1 MRILVVEDD
10 LDFGDTVV
18 EHLNRLGHEVQVASN
33 APQAL
38 ALVDSFRPELVFID
52 IGLPIFDGN
61 SVAAAIREHSTS
73 PPCLVALSAVVHT
86 ADVSLFDACVEKPT
100 TVAEVARL
108 LSSTLLKF
116 GPAGAAGWFDDV
128 EDTHP

>member
-18 EHLNRLGHEVQVASN
+18 EHLDRLGHEVRIASN

-38 ALVDSFRPELVFID
+38 ALVDTFRPEVVFID

-61 SVAAAIREHSTS
+61 SVAAAIREHPS
-73 PPCLVALSAVVHT
+73 PPCLVALTAVIHT
-86 ADVSLFDACVEKPT
+86 ADVSLFDACVAKPT
-100 TVAEVARL
+100 TVADVSRL
-108 LSSTLLKF
+108 LSSTLLRF
-116 GPAGAAGWFDDV
+116 TPPGPAGWFDDV
-128 EDTHP
+128 EDTQR

>member
-18 EHLNRLGHEVQVASN
+18 EHLDRLGHQVRVASN

-38 ALVDSFRPELVFID
+38 ALVDTFQPEVVFID

-73 PPCLVALSAVVHT
+73 PPCLLALTAVVHT
-86 ADVSLFDACVEKPT
+86 ADVSLFDACVAKPT
-100 TVAEVARL
+100 TVADVSRV
-108 LSSTLLKF
+108 LSATLLRF
-116 GPAGAAGWFDDV
+116 APQGEAGRFDDV
-128 EDTHP
+128 EDTRP

>member
-18 EHLNRLGHEVQVASN
+18 EHLVRLGHEVLVASN

-38 ALVDSFRPELVFID
+38 ALIDTFRPEVVFID

-73 PPCLVALSAVVHT
+73 PTSLVALTAVIHT
-86 ADVSLFDACVEKPT
+86 AEAGLFDACVAKPT
-100 TVAEVARL
+100 TVGDVERV
-108 LSSTLLKF
+108 LSATLLRFAPPKTSAH
-116 GPAGAAGWFDDV
+116 GRFDKLV
-128 EDTHP
+128 